1 MLYGLFQDGL
11 LAVRSMTGADVDDFV
26 RAECEQGWHSTP
38 AKLLM
43 RLEHERAG
51 KCITLTAQLG
61 EEAAGYVF
69 VYPDSPW
76 GAFGGRGL
84 PEIVDFAV
92 LEKFRR
98 RGVGS
103 ALMDT
108 AERIAARY
116 ADTVYLGVGLHS
128 GYGAAQ
134 RMYAKRGYVPDGS
147 GVWYGGRIAE
157 PYADV
162 NNDDDL
168 ALYLSKKLR

>member
-108 AERIAARY
+108 AEQIAGRF
-116 ADTVYLGVGLHS
+116 ADTV
-128 GYGAAQ
+128 
-134 RMYAKRGYVPDGS
+134 KRSRSRASLPPAPSTG
-147 GVWYGGRIAE
+147 
-157 PYADV
+157 
-162 NNDDDL
+162 
-168 ALYLSKKLR
+168 